1 MSLSINIT
9 LIVLIVFI
17 ILGVKNGYET
27 GLIMGVAHL
36 ISLVAALITLSFIL
50 MLTESFRAGNARNT
64 VFTLIV
70 LAIFGAVYGGVK
82 WLLRSFKSIVKLP
95 ILQFL
100 DSVLGIVT
108 GLVWVVILFT
118 AVTALA
124 SRGLLGPVSS
134 YIMNDVN
141 NNLVL
146 RMLCKFN
153 LFI

>member
-1 MSLSINIT
+1 MSINIT
-9 LIVLIVFI
+9 LVVLVILLIV
-17 ILGVKNGYET
+17 GVKQGYST

-50 MLTESFRAGNARNT
+50 MLTASFRAGNARNT

-82 WLLRSFKSIVKLP
+82 WLLRSFKAMVKLP

-100 DSVLGIVT
+100 DSLLGIVT
-108 GLVWVVILFT
+108 GVIWVLILFV

-124 SRGLLGPVSS
+124 SRNYLGPVSS

-153 LFI
+153 FFI